1 MSEAVAA
8 ERRPDRTIQACL
20 ALGIM
25 GFAGILT
32 AAGVRL
38 TQEDG
43 FYYLE
48 IARNVAA
55 GRGSTFDGLHATN
68 GYQPL
73 WLAVLVPIFWCQPS
87 TEGAMAAATL
97 VQAALL
103 SASTVLVFRLAR
115 ASGFPAA
122 PAAIAACTWV
132 ALTARTALSG
142 VEFALTAMLLAAI
155 ALQLARHDGAAP
167 STRACALM
175 GLLLALALLSRLDA
189 ALLVLLVAGDWGARV
204 RGTPGAARRLAA
216 LVAPALLLGAVYA
229 LGNVILVGRPWP
241 VSGAAKRIWSLHLL
255 ATDPVYQAHG
265 WLAAK
270 AWHLTWPMRHP
281 WAAAMPSLL
290 LGGLAACALLW
301 CGAARRTWPAL
312 RPLGDT
318 LRRLRPLVLFSGL
331 QALAYALV
339 YHGHYTYAPWYY
351 VAQPLLAAL
360 LICAAAHAL
369 LSAAPLRL
377 PAAVAGAA
385 WALLLAGVAAAGGRN
400 HGPKDEG
407 PLYVAARW
415 ARGQLDPSAR
425 VGSWHAGA
433 IAFLSGR
440 DVVNLDGV
448 VNTFDY
454 LERDQY
460 DLCAYWERTGITHIV
475 DVFEAREGS
484 VAMQGATL
492 PVTRSYERC
501 ADRLELVWS
510 ERIPANPGW
519 PKAFRFTSTKGP
531 RPGP

>member
-1 MSEAVAA
+1 MSEAARA
-8 ERRPDRTIQACL
+8 ERRLDRTIQACL
-20 ALGIM
+20 VLGIM
-25 GFAGILT
+25 GFAGMLT
-32 AAGVRL
+32 AAGVL
-38 TQEDG
+38 LIHEDG

-97 VQAALL
+97 AQAALL
-103 SASTVLVFRLAR
+103 SAAAVLVFRLAR
-115 ASGFPAA
+115 ESGFAAA
-122 PAAIAACTWV
+122 PAAIAGCAWM

-142 VEFALTAMLLAAI
+142 VEFALTATLLAAI
-155 ALQLARHDGAAP
+155 ALQLSRNAGAAP
-167 STRACALM
+167 STRACAVM
-175 GLLLALALLSRLDA
+175 GLLMAMAVLSRLDI
-189 ALLVLLVAGDWGARV
+189 ALLGLLVAAEWGWRV
-204 RGTPGAARRLAA
+204 RGRPGAARRLAA
-216 LVAPALLLGAVYA
+216 LVAPALVLGAAYA

-255 ATDPVYQAHG
+255 ASDPLYQAHG

-281 WAAAMPSLL
+281 LAAAMPSVLV
-290 LGGLAACALLW
+290 GGLAACTLLLG
-301 CGAARRTWPAL
+301 GAGRRTWPAL
-312 RPLGDT
+312 EPLGAS
-318 LRRLRPLVLFSGL
+318 LHRLRPLVLFSGL
-331 QALAYALV
+331 QPLAYALV

-360 LICAAAHAL
+360 LMCAGAHAL
-369 LSAAPLRL
+369 LSTPPLRL

-385 WALLLAGVAAAGGRN
+385 WALLLAGVAAVAVRSYA
-400 HGPKDEG
+400 PKHED

-425 VGSWHAGA
+425 VGSWNAGA

-460 DLCAYWERTGITHIV
+460 DLCAYWERTGITHLV

-484 VAMQGATL
+484 VAMKGTTL

-519 PKAFRFTSTKGP
+519 PKAFRFTSTRGP